1 MATQGHLPW
10 RYDHWEKEPSKLKAH
25 DTHVLLS
32 IYEDSSEVRVDK
44 EAIRDDNIPKMCE
57 RTVLQ
62 PPDTKWSLHLLV
74 THEDDPREYDV
85 PVPYSLDAVK
95 ALYSYWNIPYNYVP
109 RCTSLDTMSMS
120 FSPVILNSAWK
131 GITLD
136 FQYIMSVLTYDTA
149 NKRAFGVCLSRRAR
163 ALERVMQRLEQLP
176 SFASHP
182 LFAPVI
188 MAALVIH
195 DIRVETTDSF
205 SHCTKVQDE
214 LGYWSTES
222 EESANEV
229 LDLTR
234 IPQSL
239 NKLAVYIA
247 NLEYE
252 SFCMV
257 QALSCLREQLKT
269 WPNELCPGVSIEL
282 QEQVKFLEQCTTIS
296 LATCKSGKENA
307 QSMVQTM
314 YAMLQQRDNQLNHRY
329 GADMRLITAIT
340 LIFLPGT
347 FVATFFSTTFW
358 DFSPDNKGTKVTY
371 WVYLYFIVT
380 IGLTL
385 LVLVV
390 WRKFSVLKRL
400 AANMVQVMHQIPLLG
415 KLMKKKRVDDEELG
429 KKGD

>member
-1 MATQGHLPW
+1 
-10 RYDHWEKEPSKLKAH
+10 
-25 DTHVLLS
+25 
-32 IYEDSSEVRVDK
+32 
-44 EAIRDDNIPKMCE
+44 
-57 RTVLQ
+57 
-62 PPDTKWSLHLLV
+62 
-74 THEDDPREYDV
+74 
-85 PVPYSLDAVK
+85 
-95 ALYSYWNIPYNYVP
+95 
-109 RCTSLDTMSMS
+109 
-120 FSPVILNSAWK
+120 
-131 GITLD
+131 
-136 FQYIMSVLTYDTA
+136 
-149 NKRAFGVCLSRRAR
+149 
-163 ALERVMQRLEQLP
+163 
-176 SFASHP
+176 
-182 LFAPVI
+182 

-415 KLMKKKRVDDEELG
+415 KLMKKKRVDEEELG